1 MEARA
6 FDAEE
11 GQDKPRPGTKTYQ
24 FCKTQLY
31 QSVLGSKCLRIIQES
46 I

>member
-11 GQDKPRPGTKTYQ
+11 GRDKPRPGRKTYQ
-24 FCKTQLY
+24 FCKTAV
-31 QSVLGSKCLRIIQES
+31 STSAWE
-46 I
+46 